1 MYESLFANCSASKGA
16 VQRWVTIKIFS
27 ILPKFFPSLPVLLPQ
42 HMLQAL
48 VYTLLC
54 SANKYEQ
61 AVPSSAVALG
71 PRCLCI
77 RYCKADEAHCMLHK
91 LQHKADSASTTF
103 APCCCLYLPLCCA
116 NEYEEAVLSNAF
128 ALCLRCLCIRYCKA
142 DGTHC
147 RYHKLQRRASKHHRM

>member
-27 ILPKFFPSLPVLLPQ
+27 ILLKFFPSLPVLLPQ

-71 PRCLCI
+71 PHCLCI
-77 RYCKADEAHCMLHK
+77 RYCKADVTHCMLHK
-91 LQHKADSASTTF
+91 LQHKANSASTTF
-103 APCCCLYLPLCCA
+103 APCCCLHLPLCCA
-116 NEYEEAVLSNAF
+116 HKCEEAVLSIAF

-147 RYHKLQRRASKHHRM
+147 RFHKLQRRASKHHRM